1 MTPPVLS
8 GFDLETINRLGRE
21 LVAVGRLWRRLLSQQ
36 VSVLGL
42 PDAQWSLL
50 DNLDCYGDGISQK
63 ALAERLGLEPTA
75 VVRVLRDMEANRLV
89 VRDRQ
94 PKDTRNRLVRLTDEG
109 RSLASKIAEIARDC
123 DREILRDFD
132 AAALVSFAARLAAI
146 RERIEAMHRMKAKHS
161 PQEA

>member
-1 MTPPVLS
+1 MN
-8 GFDLETINRLGRE
+8 DLETINRLGRE

-50 DNLDCYGDGISQK
+50 DNLNRSGDGISQK

-75 VVRVLRDMEANRLV
+75 VVRVLKDMETSKLV
-89 VRDRQ
+89 VRDRH
-94 PKDTRNRLVRLTDEG
+94 PKDTRNRLVRLTGEG
-109 RSLASKIAEIARDC
+109 RSLASKIAEIASEC
-123 DREILRDFD
+123 DREILRGFD
-132 AAALVSFAARLAAI
+132 EGALETFAGQLTAFRA
-146 RERIEAMHRMKAKHS
+146 RIEALHRMKAKHS